1 MYISQKFKLIII
13 ACIIIKTIFASEIK
27 ACSVVYYVDQQS
39 GKIYVANNE
48 DYWYDIDAYIQ
59 ITPSSKKQYGRLW
72 YGWNNFAQGGIN
84 SAGLFFDGAVTPNQK
99 IPAGFGKPKGNLG
112 DEILANCQTVEQ
124 ALDYLRNKE
133 VALNNAHMMFGD
145 STGNAVV
152 VEWINGK
159 RKLNWI
165 DDNKLVMTN
174 FLLSDTTAGNYPC
187 YRFKSIEDRINMLH
201 KRNTPTSLRDVGNT
215 LGQAAQ
221 SPQQDKMGKTGG
233 TLYSTFIDISEME
246 FILVYK
252 LDNSKITKLN
262 LREEFENKK
271 KRKIKLQ

>member
-1 MYISQKFKLIII
+1 MYISQKFKLIFT
-13 ACIIIKTIFASEIK
+13 ACLIIFAVFTSELK
-27 ACSVVYYVDQQS
+27 ACSVVYYVDQIS

-48 DYWYDIDAYIQ
+48 DYWYDKDAYIQ
-59 ITPSSKKQYGRLW
+59 IIPSKKNQYARLW

-84 SAGLFFDGAVTPNQK
+84 SAGLFFDGAVTPDQK
-99 IPAGFGKPKGNLG
+99 TPTGFGKPKGNLG
-112 DEILANCQTVEQ
+112 DELLANCQTVEQ
-124 ALDYLRNKE
+124 ALDYVQKKE
-133 VALNNAHMMFGD
+133 VALTNAHMMFGD

-152 VEWINGK
+152 VEWIDGE

-165 DDNKLVMTN
+165 KNNKLVMTN

-187 YRFKSIEDRINMLH
+187 YRFKSIEDRINILQES
-201 KRNTPTSLRDVGNT
+201 NNPATFRDVGNT

-221 SPQQDKMGKTGG
+221 SPQQDKTGKTGG

-262 LREEFENKK
+262 LREEFDNNK